1 MNEHEFTLTFTLGS
15 PSVDVDVLVERLGD
29 AGCEDAAIG
38 VGQRGRVA
46 LSFIREAESAAKAVF
61 SGITDVRRAIPDA
74 TLIEASPD
82 LVGLT
87 DVADLLGVTRQN
99 VRKLILDCEALAPAP
114 VHEGRPTIW
123 HLAKVLGWLREEKD
137 YPIGEDLADL
147 AHTTM
152 QINLAVSSKD
162 TDRAVQREVLALLAW
177 TPQVERGRDEGVVW
191 G

>member
-1 MNEHEFTLTFTLGS
+1 VNEYEFTVTFTLRS
-15 PSVDVDVLVERLGD
+15 PGVDVDDLVERLGD
-29 AGCEDAAIG
+29 AGCEDAALG

-61 SGITDVRRAIPDA
+61 SGIANVKRAIPDA

-87 DVADLLGVTRQN
+87 DVAELLHVTRQN

-123 HLAKVLGWLREEKD
+123 HLAKVLGWLREEKN
-137 YPIGEDLADL
+137 YSIEEDLAEL
-147 AHTTM
+147 AYTTM
-152 QINLAVSSKD
+152 QINLAVRSKD
-162 TDRAVQREVLALLAW
+162 TDHAAQSEILALLA
-177 TPQVERGRDEGVVW
+177 
-191 G
+191 